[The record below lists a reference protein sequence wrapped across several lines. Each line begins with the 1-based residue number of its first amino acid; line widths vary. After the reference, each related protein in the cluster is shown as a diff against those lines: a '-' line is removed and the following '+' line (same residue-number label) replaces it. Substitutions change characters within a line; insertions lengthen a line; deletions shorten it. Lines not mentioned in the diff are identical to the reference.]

1 MTLWLGRL
9 AEALHCTP
17 RQAYEEWQYW
27 PAGFLEDVIEMQAF
41 RDVYLAVKEASDAKS
56 RKAITGRSPIGAL
69 AGVIEFE
76 MVKER
81 RGR

>member
-1 MTLWLGRL
+1 LWLGRL
-9 AEALHCTP
+9 AEALRCTP
-17 RQAYEEWQYW
+17 RQAYEEWCYW
-27 PAGFLEDVIEMQAF
+27 PSGFLEELIESCAF
-41 RDVYLAVKEASDAKS
+41 RDVYLAVQGADDGKT
-56 RKAITGRSPIGAL
+56 RQAITGGSALGAL